1 MADTNPSENPP
12 ANHLGVLVRAR
23 RRELELTQAEL
34 AARIEK
40 SPSYISALES
50 GSVAP
55 SLTTL
60 RHIAAALDTVVG
72 FFFERPGES
81 GRGEPA
87 GAGARL
93 RVVRPDTRK
102 VLIDP

>member
-1 MADTNPSENPP
+1 MADTHTPDNLP
-12 ANHLGVLVRAR
+12 ANHLGALVRAR
-23 RRELELTQAEL
+23 RRALGLTQAEL

-60 RHIAAALDTVVG
+60 RHIAAALETVVG
-72 FFFERPGES
+72 FFFEQPGDS
-81 GRGEPA
+81 GRAEIRRG
-87 GAGARL
+87 
-93 RVVRPDTRK
+93 RVVCRLHRHGR
-102 VLIDP
+102 

>member
-1 MADTNPSENPP
+1 MAAMNTPDHLP
-12 ANHLGVLVRAR
+12 ANHLGALARAR

-60 RHIAAALDTVVG
+60 RHIASALDTVVG

-81 GRGEPA
+81 GRSEPG

-93 RVVRPDTRK
+93 RVVRPD
-102 VLIDP
+102 